1 MFEFL
6 GLIGI
11 VFLFGVVALVG
22 WILLLPFYFLF
33 RLFGLALK
41 VGFAGIFVVL
51 AGLLLLPIMLLVGAV
66 LLLKLMIIGIP
77 LLIAFALFSW
87 LVGFFRRT
95 PATHVTISTQP
106 VHPG

>member
-1 MFEFL
+1 
-6 GLIGI
+6 
-11 VFLFGVVALVG
+11 
-22 WILLLPFYFLF
+22 
-33 RLFGLALK
+33 
-41 VGFAGIFVVL
+41 
-51 AGLLLLPIMLLVGAV
+51 MLLVGAV